1 MNTRQAVRVSREPRR
16 TLFVHT
22 ASFSGQELIIDP
34 NAFPDVNVGDLL
46 EIFAWSEFEALAR
59 RAEKR
64 ASAAAAAGAVG
75 AGGAGG
81 EAGARARARGKP
93 GVRARGRA
101 GRGSAPSSSRRR
113 RQGGGGMEESSGPR
127 RPRLVLEVTHLAP
140 VRGNL
145 KVSVRKDVAN
155 LFGLHSRQHVCVRP
169 VQPSAVAVE
178 SLELSF
184 KGQYFSRADML
195 PVKKA
200 LRGRCV

>member
-1 MNTRQAVRVSREPRR
+1 MRVSREPRR

-34 NAFPDVNVGDLL
+34 DAFPDVNVGDLL

-64 ASAAAAAGAVG
+64 ASAAAAAGAASSGAVG
-75 AGGAGG
+75 ASVGVGEGGG
-81 EAGARARARGKP
+81 RARARDRP
-93 GVRARGRA
+93 GMRGRDRA
-101 GRGSAPSSSRRR
+101 TRGSAPSSSRRR
-113 RQGGGGMEESSGPR
+113 RQGGGGVEESSGPR